1 MFALGA
7 KILFMHNSCTL
18 GSVHKLR
25 EGGGVGDLRGDLKI
39 FYTVKGGPEMLPE
52 H

>member
-1 MFALGA
+1 MFCS
-7 KILFMHNSCTL
+7 IL

-25 EGGGVGDLRGDLKI
+25 EGGGDGDLKI
-39 FYTVKGGPEMLPE
+39 FYTEKGGGGEMLPE